1 MLKHLVTLRAAFT
14 AHPVSRRQ
22 ARLLKRF
29 RRNDEGVAAVEFGL
43 IASLMVM
50 LMLGTVDISNA
61 LTMHWKMT
69 QLNRTMA
76 DLTSQVR
83 QVTTADMTAIFAASA
98 ATLRPLQGG
107 NLPHM
112 VVSSVVIDGSRVARV
127 CWSSA
132 EGGPALARGSVVT
145 LPSAA
150 MAVPNSSLVVSTV
163 SLQYSGYILPNFE
176 FNTNGFT
183 TNMRML
189 SRSLYFMP
197 RQGTVNPATS
207 IEQVERV
214 GTAMC

>member
-1 MLKHLVTLRAAFT
+1 MLKHLLNLRAAL
-14 AHPVSRRQ
+14 SRRPLLRRQ
-22 ARLLKRF
+22 TRLLKRF
-29 RRNDEGVAAVEFGL
+29 RRGEDGVAAVEFGL

-50 LMLGTVDISNA
+50 LMLGTVDISNT

-98 ATLRPLQGG
+98 ATLRPLQAG
-107 NLPHM
+107 NMPHM
-112 VVSSVVIDGSRVARV
+112 VVSSVVIDANRIARV
-127 CWSSA
+127 CWSSS
-132 EGGPALARGSVVT
+132 EGGPALARGSVVN
-145 LPSAA
+145 LPSTA
-150 MAVPNSSLVVSTV
+150 MAVANSSLIVSTV

-176 FNTNGFT
+176 FNTGGFT

-197 RQGTVNPATS
+197 RQGTVNPGTN